1 MTKEVLNRVE
11 KSGIVTIDF
20 DEFQTPKILVID
32 IKDWLNDGLYLIE
45 KDFRKRIEK
54 HNWINY
60 KNCYVSIFC
69 SSDAIIPQWA
79 YMLISS
85 KISEVTSKSYIGNF
99 EKLQEKI
106 FEDYINSIDCKK
118 YLNKSVI
125 IKGCAEKK
133 IPLSAYHLITSK
145 LKGCA
150 KSIMYGEA
158 CSSVPIFKRAK

>member
-1 MTKEVLNRVE
+1 MGPLGPWIKK
-11 KSGIVTIDF
+11 KS
-20 DEFQTPKILVID
+20 
-32 IKDWLNDGLYLIE
+32 
-45 KDFRKRIEK
+45 
-54 HNWINY
+54 
-60 KNCYVSIFC
+60 C
-69 SSDAIIPQWA
+69 
-79 YMLISS
+79 
-85 KISEVTSKSYIGNF
+85 GNF
-99 EKLQEKI
+99 EKLQEKM